1 MGKAARRRRRSD
13 VPKPRPAATPTAV
26 DSPRDAAFAA
36 LARLLRSNK
45 PGRVSLAGAY
55 ALGYAGLGYAQ
66 REGEAPDW
74 FHELDP
80 LDTLLLGTVWPFE
93 FRDGYEFGITQT
105 AWLRLMR
112 TTPHWAGIERFVR
125 EVVGASDQH
134 DLGVDDGELMLLVVG
149 RLEQAGLDQRKL
161 PAALLPRTA
170 LADSRA
176 VTGPDPQPVLPT
188 PPEDAAER
196 LARFW
201 ASLDV
206 ELLHDGTPVDAL
218 REGLH
223 LFAKAG
229 VDVRADSAILLPA
242 LYAALV
248 AAEDE
253 LVTDAFDRAP
263 AWAYALSDT
272 SPLIPVVDA
281 LIVAAARGTSVED
294 TLGHLLA
301 MPTFSQPVP
310 ATDRRFTA
318 APGIALQQ
326 IAFEMGYPQVLTR
339 DSKTIRVGPDGKAA
353 LDAQVRAFERKF
365 GRPPEPDEPIFF
377 DPDADQPQP
386 MPLVGLEQA
395 GTDMLEAA
403 GICDAWIYA
412 YQHADGLLPRP
423 DGGFNSDKDRRD
435 WDTAVARFL
444 RTHPDSVVDHDLE
457 LAKLRAILALASIH
471 MAATD
476 PAYGASLAHR
486 LDQPHLDA
494 EVDIVADYLLGVADQ
509 LARGHQR
516 LEQRHEAA
524 EIARAWSGAA
534 LADRVQRANV
544 DPKDLP
550 VLLALAASGLPSGLA

>member
-1 MGKAARRRRRSD
+1 
-13 VPKPRPAATPTAV
+13 VPNPRPAPTSSAN
-26 DSPRDAAFAA
+26 DSPRDGAFAA
-36 LARLLRSNK
+36 LARLLHTNK

-93 FRDGYEFGITQT
+93 FGDGYEFGITQT

-125 EVVGASDQH
+125 EVVAASDEH
-134 DLGVDDGELMLLVVG
+134 DLAVDDGELMLLVVG
-149 RLEQAGLDQRKL
+149 RLEQAGLDQRRL
-161 PAALLPRTA
+161 PAGLLPRAA

-176 VTGPDPQPVLPT
+176 VTGPDPDLALAT
-188 PPEDAAER
+188 PPGDAAEQ

-201 ASLDV
+201 ASLEV
-206 ELLHDGTPVDAL
+206 ELPHDGTPVDAL

-223 LFAKAG
+223 LFANAG
-229 VDVRADSAILLPA
+229 VDVQADSAILLAA

-253 LVTDAFDRAP
+253 PVTDAFDRAP
-263 AWAYALSDT
+263 AWACALPDT
-272 SPLIPVVDA
+272 SPLIPVVDV
-281 LIVAAARGTSVED
+281 LIVAAAREISVED

-301 MPTFSQPVP
+301 VPTFTQPVP
-310 ATDRRFTA
+310 APDRAFTA

-326 IAFEMGYPQVLTR
+326 IAFELGYHQVVTR
-339 DSKTIRVGPDGKAA
+339 DSKAIRVGPDGKAA

-377 DPDADQPQP
+377 DPDADEPQP

-395 GTDMLEAA
+395 GTDMLTAA

-412 YQHADGLLPRP
+412 YQHTDGLLPRP
-423 DGGFNSDKDRRD
+423 DGSFNSDTDRRD

-444 RTHPDSVVDHDLE
+444 RAHPDHVVDQDLE
-457 LAKLRAILALASIH
+457 LAKLRAILALTSIH

-476 PAYGASLAHR
+476 PTYGASLAHR
-486 LDQPHLDA
+486 LDQPDLDA
-494 EVDIVADYLLGVADQ
+494 EADVVADYLLGATDQ
-509 LARGHQR
+509 LAAT
-516 LEQRHEAA
+516 RHVTEHRQAAA
-524 EIARAWSGAA
+524 ELARAWAGAD
-534 LADRVQRANV
+534 LAQRLQHATI
-544 DPKDLP
+544 DPDDLP
-550 VLLALAASGLPSGLA
+550 ALLALAASGLPRDLA